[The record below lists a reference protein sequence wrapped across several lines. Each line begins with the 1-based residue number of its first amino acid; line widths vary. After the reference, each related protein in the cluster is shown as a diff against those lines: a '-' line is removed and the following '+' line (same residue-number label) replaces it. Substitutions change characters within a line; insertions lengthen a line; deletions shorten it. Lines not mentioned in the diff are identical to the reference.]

1 MTDAIE
7 IKNVVASVRQKLK
20 NWADTHNAVFD
31 LVLQRYA
38 AERFLYRLSVSSE
51 VDRFTLKGA
60 ALFTG
65 SVNQSRPWGA
75 RGARRCLEAHRSQ
88 LRRHRAPGRNP

>member
-7 IKNVVASVRQKLK
+7 IKNVPASVHQKLK
-20 NWADTHNAVFD
+20 NWAKAHNADIYFVQ
-31 LVLQRYA
+31 QRYA

-60 ALFTG
+60 ALFLAWADDEFRATRDVDLLG
-65 SVNQSRPWGA
+65 TRRWKRLVPGPW
-75 RGARRCLEAHRSQ
+75 
-88 LRRHRAPGRNP
+88 